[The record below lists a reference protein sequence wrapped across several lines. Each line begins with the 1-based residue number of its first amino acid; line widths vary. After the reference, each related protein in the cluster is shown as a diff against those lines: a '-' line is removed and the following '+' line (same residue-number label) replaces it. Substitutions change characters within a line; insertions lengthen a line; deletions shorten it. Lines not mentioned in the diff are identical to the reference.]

1 MPRKLNVEI
10 GQRQGNLTVKY
21 KFVEAVYTK
30 NFKKKTVTMIVA
42 KCDCGR
48 ERKFIG
54 YNLDKYYNCGHPECP
69 HKKPY
74 VKRDLSNGIKRRLQK
89 MEQLKQEIEKNP
101 IIKIVD
107 MEKERAFKYLVEKG
121 LATDKNVEKV
131 YSSFRREYLSS
142 KDMF

>member
-1 MPRKLNVEI
+1 MAKKLNVEI

-21 KFVEAVYTK
+21 MFIETMYTK
-30 NFKKKTVTMIVA
+30 TFKKRTATMIVA

-48 ERKFIG
+48 ERKVIG
-54 YNLDKYYNCGHPECP
+54 YALDKYYNCGHPECP

-74 VKRDLSNGIKRRLQK
+74 VKRNLSNGIKRK
-89 MEQLKQEIEKNP
+89 HKEKKQNIEKNP
-101 IIKIVD
+101 MIKIVD
-107 MEKERAFKYLVEKG
+107 MEKEKAFKYLVKKG